1 MDNLHNKIT
10 NTDNNFFINEENS
23 NTSSFRQSV
32 SAKRLN
38 DYDYNILKD
47 EAYKDISDDIFKLE
61 YKISQMEEDLKTLDI
76 QIKTAQ
82 EINDFVTIQ
91 KLTEK
96 KNILIYDLSKI
107 KNDYHDKSVSTK
119 LSSGISDVISNN
131 NLGNLFKIKPIL
143 NKFINFTLS
152 KIPTKLSN
160 FLEFKQ
166 SLDTLKNISKNVDDL
181 MTMQIPYGEAD
192 LKYQQL
198 SKYIVK
204 ANIIQSE
211 ISKHLR

>member
-1 MDNLHNKIT
+1 MDNLNNKIT
-10 NTDNNFFINEENS
+10 STDNNFFINEENP

-32 SAKRLN
+32 STKRLN
-38 DYDYNILKD
+38 DYDFNILKD
-47 EAYKDISDDIFKLE
+47 EAYRDISDDIFKLE
-61 YKISQMEEDLKTLDI
+61 YKISQMEEDLKMLDI

-82 EINDFVTIQ
+82 EINDFSTIQ

-119 LSSGISDVISNN
+119 LSSGITDVISNN

>member
-10 NTDNNFFINEENS
+10 NTDNNFFINEENL

>member
-10 NTDNNFFINEENS
+10 NTDNNFFINEENP
-23 NTSSFRQSV
+23 NASSFRQSV

-160 FLEFKQ
+160 FL
-166 SLDTLKNISKNVDDL
+166 I
-181 MTMQIPYGEAD
+181 
-192 LKYQQL
+192 
-198 SKYIVK
+198 
-204 ANIIQSE
+204 
-211 ISKHLR
+211 

>member
-10 NTDNNFFINEENS
+10 NTDNNFFINEENP